1 MPAVFETRGGSVS
14 CPLPTPSE
22 LRQRQSGE
30 IQDGDASTGS
40 CCSHARTLKSAHLI
54 PVSPAAHSRDH
65 GALHRTWRP
74 RQDCVMQRESNQA
87 AAGEVCGRVR
97 TNCARKTL
105 CDAGMRPYPVRTT
118 LRACVTLSRGIPL
131 IPLNPAE
138 SRLKIK
144 FCPRWDGKP
153 DRDRGETCGLEG
165 AEGGAEALGGVAE
178 DAQVV

>member
-1 MPAVFETRGGSVS
+1 
-14 CPLPTPSE
+14 
-22 LRQRQSGE
+22 
-30 IQDGDASTGS
+30 
-40 CCSHARTLKSAHLI
+40 
-54 PVSPAAHSRDH
+54 
-65 GALHRTWRP
+65 
-74 RQDCVMQRESNQA
+74 MQRESNQA

-97 TNCARKTL
+97 TYCARKTL
-105 CDAGMRPYPVRTT
+105 CDAGVRPYSARTTLYPVRTT

-138 SRLKIK
+138 SRLEIK

-178 DAQVV
+178 DAQVVGPVFGREIGLALELPHELRGLGDALPDAGAEGASR